1 MPRNRLLVLGG
12 AIGAAVVAV
21 VVIVVVAGSGS
32 GSSSSTTTTAPST
45 TGGSTEARSTFAGVP
60 QHDDTLGK
68 ASAPVTLTVFEDPQ
82 CPFCRQWNID
92 TLPTVVQNYV
102 RTGRIKIVYRG
113 VVVIGANSLVGL
125 AAIYAAAEQD
135 KLWQM
140 AEALYERQGAE
151 NTGWIT
157 VAVVRQ
163 AAREIGLNPAK
174 VVAAMRSAA
183 VTSAIQKSVN
193 EARTLG
199 INGTPTFAT
208 QKQLGTLEQL
218 QVSGLEPGDFTPA
231 LDHALQ

>member
-12 AIGAAVVAV
+12 AVAAAVVAV
-21 VVIVVVAGSGS
+21 VVIVVVAGN
-32 GSSSSTTTTAPST
+32 GSSSLSTTTTIAT
-45 TGGSTEARSTFAGVP
+45 QTGGGTEARSTFAGVP
-60 QHDDTLGK
+60 QRGDVLGK

-102 RTGRIKIVYRG
+102 RTGRIKIAYRG

-140 AEALYERQGAE
+140 AEALYERQGNE
-151 NTGWIT
+151 NSGWIT
-157 VAVVRQ
+157 VPVVRA
-163 AAREIGLNPAK
+163 AAREIGLDPATI
-174 VVAAMRSAA
+174 VTAMRSSA
-183 VTSAIQKSVN
+183 VTSAIRKSVN
-193 EARTLG
+193 EAQTLR
-199 INGTPTFAT
+199 INSTPTFAI
-208 QKQLGTLEQL
+208 QKPLGTLQQL

-231 LDHALQ
+231 LDQALQ